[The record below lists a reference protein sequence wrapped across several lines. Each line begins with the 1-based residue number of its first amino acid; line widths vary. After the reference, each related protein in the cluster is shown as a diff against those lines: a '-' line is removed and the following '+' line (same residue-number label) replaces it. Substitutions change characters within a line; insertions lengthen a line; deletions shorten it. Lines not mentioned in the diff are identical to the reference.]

1 MKLSLKGGCL
11 SLQSLELS
19 TKLQS
24 LVLISCNCKDLI
36 RLRKLQRLKILG
48 LVSCSS
54 IEELPDEIGELKEL
68 RLLDLT
74 GCEKL
79 SRIPV
84 NLIGR
89 LKKLEELLIGEYSFE
104 EWDVD
109 GTSTGGMN
117 ASLTELNSL
126 SQLAVLSLRI
136 PKVECIPRDFVFP
149 DSLRK
154 YDIILGNADGYYR
167 MFRDRYP
174 TSLIL
179 GGPSLNAKTFEQ
191 LFLHKLESVDVW
203 RCGDVFTLFPARLQE
218 GLKNLKEVIVDSCKS
233 VEEVFEFGEEKELP
247 LLSSLTKLQM
257 SCLPELKCIW
267 KGPTRHVSLQNLVHL
282 KVSDLKKLT
291 FIFTPSLARN
301 LPKLESLRIS
311 ECGELKAYYQRRGW

>member
-1 MKLSLKGGCL
+1 L

-68 RLLDLT
+68 RLLDVR
-74 GCEKL
+74 GCQRL
-79 SRIPV
+79 RRIPV

-89 LKKLEELLIGEYSFE
+89 LKKLEELLIGDGSFE
-104 EWDVD
+104 GWEVVGCD
-109 GTSTGGMN
+109 STGGMN

-149 DSLRK
+149 DSQLWIPNLDK
-154 YDIILGNADGYYR
+154 IKFGWYILQCEDI
-167 MFRDRYP
+167 
-174 TSLIL
+174 
-179 GGPSLNAKTFEQ
+179 
-191 LFLHKLESVDVW
+191 
-203 RCGDVFTLFPARLQE
+203 
-218 GLKNLKEVIVDSCKS
+218 
-233 VEEVFEFGEEKELP
+233 
-247 LLSSLTKLQM
+247 
-257 SCLPELKCIW
+257 
-267 KGPTRHVSLQNLVHL
+267 
-282 KVSDLKKLT
+282 
-291 FIFTPSLARN
+291 
-301 LPKLESLRIS
+301 
-311 ECGELKAYYQRRGW
+311 